1 MFKRSWDS
9 KVYFVILV
17 IPDSFG
23 KVEVVNTMMCSIIFN
38 AFFIKNLVSLFFA
51 TKYLKTCD
59 RYIEFMK
66 AITKERKDNVQAQAP
81 G

>member
-9 KVYFVILV
+9 EVYFVILV

-23 KVEVVNTMMCSIIFN
+23 KVEVVNTIMYSIIFN
-38 AFFIKNLVSLFFA
+38 VFFIKNLVSLFFA

-59 RYIEFMK
+59 RYIKFMK
-66 AITKERKDNVQAQAP
+66 AITKERKDNVQAQAL